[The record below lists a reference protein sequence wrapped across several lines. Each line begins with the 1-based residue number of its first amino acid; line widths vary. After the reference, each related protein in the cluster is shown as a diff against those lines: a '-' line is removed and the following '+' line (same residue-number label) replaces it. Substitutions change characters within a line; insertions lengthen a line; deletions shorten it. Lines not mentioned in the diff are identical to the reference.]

1 MVKFKE
7 TLKKLA
13 SFSDEKKLP
22 EVSRVKLIEVV
33 NWSIRE
39 GRITEV
45 TRLWL
50 GSWNVHNKG
59 DTIIS
64 DKSRKRQRRFD
75 EITGIEGE
83 VVGQRGQGTEV
94 WLYMHIGS

>member
-50 GSWNVHNKG
+50 GS
-59 DTIIS
+59 
-64 DKSRKRQRRFD
+64 
-75 EITGIEGE
+75 
-83 VVGQRGQGTEV
+83 
-94 WLYMHIGS
+94 